1 MTGDLTSIAITAA
14 TVFLAVFVV
23 AYALLAPWHR
33 NPAGRALMVMSSGF
47 LLVMTALMLRHPFG
61 LSTSS
66 NSFFSWFQIAALTVT
81 VAGVAWIISVLIRAQ
96 WHGRTGRRYF
106 EEK

>member
-1 MTGDLTSIAITAA
+1 MTGELTSAATMAA
-14 TVFLAVFVV
+14 TVFLAVFVA

-47 LLVMTALMLRHPFG
+47 LLVLTTLMLRHPFG

-66 NSFFSWFQIAALTVT
+66 SSFFSWFQIAALAVT
-81 VAGVAWIISVLIRAQ
+81 IAGVAWIITVLIRAQ